1 MSKSIESNKQF
12 MIGNGLLAFGVFFIV
27 CLFLYLGFRS
37 QKKVAIE
44 QTYKDIYEVCLTKSF
59 DGDSLNIFIN
69 DSLIMARTM
78 SNADITFQVNRFADE
93 NVLMVVDA
101 KTDIMTPFNLS
112 KEGGKVT
119 VEKKNGQIFFLYE
132 GNEHLKMTFASIIGM
147 VIAGFVLLIIG
158 ISVIGGMVATTE
170 VATVVKENSVFV
182 LDLKGSVV
190 ERYEDN
196 PFEQLLGE
204 EITTRGL
211 EDILASIEKAKND
224 PKIKGML
231 INAEAFAC
239 STASLQDIRTAIA
252 NFKESGKFVVAYS
265 GAYTQGAYYVS
276 TVADKVFLNPS
287 GSISWH
293 GLSAQTMFL
302 KDLLAKVGVKMQIF
316 RVGTY
321 KSAVEPFIATEM
333 SPANREQTL
342 AFTQSIWNE
351 IVSEVSESRN
361 ISVEKLN
368 EMADK
373 CMDFQPAEAYVEN
386 GLADQL
392 MYKDEVL
399 SYLKKLTNISEKSTL
414 NTLTLD
420 DMKNLAV
427 PSTAKSR
434 DVIAVYYA
442 FGEIDNAADP
452 YNEGIVSEK
461 VTKHL
466 RDLRNDDNV
475 KAVVLRVNSPGGSA
489 YGSEQIWREVSLL
502 KEKKPVVV
510 SMGDYAAS
518 GGYYISCAAD
528 WIVAQP
534 TTLTGSIGI
543 FGMIP
548 DASELIT
555 KKLGVKIDGVKTNKL
570 ADMGDMSRPFNAEEG
585 ALIQGMVNSGYELFT
600 KRCAEGR
607 NMPIDSLKMIA
618 EGRVWSGEMAK
629 ELKLVDELGNLEC
642 SSATLNLRD
651 ISAANWKTLSE
662 NSTTDS

>member
-1 MSKSIESNKQF
+1 M
-12 MIGNGLLAFGVFFIV
+12 
-27 CLFLYLGFRS
+27 
-37 QKKVAIE
+37 
-44 QTYKDIYEVCLTKSF
+44 KDF
-59 DGDSLNIFIN
+59 
-69 DSLIMARTM
+69 
-78 SNADITFQVNRFADE
+78 
-93 NVLMVVDA
+93 
-101 KTDIMTPFNLS
+101 
-112 KEGGKVT
+112 
-119 VEKKNGQIFFLYE
+119 
-132 GNEHLKMTFASIIGM
+132 LKMTFASIIGM

-196 PFEQLLGE
+196 PFEQILGE

-276 TVADKVFLNPS
+276 SVADKVFLNPS

-302 KDLLAKVGVKMQIF
+302 KDLLAKVGVKMQIY

-351 IVSEVSESRN
+351 IVNEVSESRN

-543 FGMIP
+543 FGIIP

-642 SSATLNLRD
+642 AIKKASELCGIRDYKVASYPKKVDFITSLISNAKPERYISSKLEDSFGEFYNGFMMIKNLDKADRIQARMPFE
-651 ISAANWKTLSE
+651 ISIN
-662 NSTTDS
+662 

>member
-1 MSKSIESNKQF
+1 M
-12 MIGNGLLAFGVFFIV
+12 
-27 CLFLYLGFRS
+27 
-37 QKKVAIE
+37 
-44 QTYKDIYEVCLTKSF
+44 KDF
-59 DGDSLNIFIN
+59 
-69 DSLIMARTM
+69 
-78 SNADITFQVNRFADE
+78 
-93 NVLMVVDA
+93 
-101 KTDIMTPFNLS
+101 
-112 KEGGKVT
+112 
-119 VEKKNGQIFFLYE
+119 
-132 GNEHLKMTFASIIGM
+132 LKMIFASIIGM
-147 VIAGFVLLIIG
+147 VIAGFVLLIMG

-170 VATVVKENSVFV
+170 VPTVVKENSVFV

-190 ERYEDN
+190 ERYEEN
-196 PFEQLLGE
+196 PFEQLMGE
-204 EITTRGL
+204 EISTRGL

-231 INAEAFAC
+231 INAEVFAC

-252 NFKESGKFVVAYS
+252 DFKESGKFVVAYS

-399 SYLKKLTNISEKSTL
+399 SYLKKLTSISEKSTL

-642 SSATLNLRD
+642 AIKKASELCGIRDYKVASYPKKVDFITSLISNAKPERYISSKLEDSFGEFYNGFMMIKNLDKADRIQARMPFE
-651 ISAANWKTLSE
+651 ISIN
-662 NSTTDS
+662 

>member
-1 MSKSIESNKQF
+1 M
-12 MIGNGLLAFGVFFIV
+12 
-27 CLFLYLGFRS
+27 
-37 QKKVAIE
+37 
-44 QTYKDIYEVCLTKSF
+44 KDF
-59 DGDSLNIFIN
+59 
-69 DSLIMARTM
+69 
-78 SNADITFQVNRFADE
+78 
-93 NVLMVVDA
+93 
-101 KTDIMTPFNLS
+101 
-112 KEGGKVT
+112 
-119 VEKKNGQIFFLYE
+119 
-132 GNEHLKMTFASIIGM
+132 LKMTFASIVGM
-147 VIAGFVLLIIG
+147 MIAGFALLIIG
-158 ISVIGGMVATTE
+158 ITIIVGMVAASE
-170 VATVVKENSVFV
+170 VPATVKENSVFV

-196 PFEQLLGE
+196 PLDQLLNE
-204 EITTRGL
+204 ELKTWGL
-211 EDILASIEKAKND
+211 DDILASINKAKD
-224 PKIKGML
+224 DSRISGML
-231 INAEAFAC
+231 INAETFSC
-239 STASLQDIRTAIA
+239 SAASLQDIRTAIA
-252 NFKESGKFVVAYS
+252 GFKETGKFVVAYS

-276 TVADKVFLNPS
+276 TVADKIFLNPS

-342 AFTQSIWNE
+342 AFTKSIWSE
-351 IVSEVSESRN
+351 IVNGVSESRK
-361 ISVEKLN
+361 IPVEKLN

-373 CMDFQPAEAYVEN
+373 CMDFQPAETYVEN

-399 SYLKKLTNISEKSTL
+399 SYLKKLTGISEASAL
-414 NTLTLD
+414 NTLTLE
-420 DMKNLAV
+420 DMKNLPE
-427 PSTAKSR
+427 PSTAKGS

-442 FGEIDNAADP
+442 FGEIDNLSDS

-461 VTKHL
+461 VIKHL
-466 RDLRNDDNV
+466 RHLKDDSNV

-489 YGSEQIWREVSLL
+489 YGSEQIWREVTLL

-548 DASELIT
+548 DASELVT

-570 ADMGDMSRPFNAEEG
+570 ADMGDISRPFNAEEG
-585 ALIQGMVNSGYELFT
+585 ALIQDLINSGYELFA

-607 NMPIDSLKMIA
+607 NMPVDSLKMIA

-629 ELKLVDELGNLEC
+629 ELKLVDELGNLE
-642 SSATLNLRD
+642 SAIKKASELCGTRDYKLASYPKKTDFITSLISNVKPERYISDKLEYTLGEFYSGFVMIKNLE
-651 ISAANWKTLSE
+651 KTDRIQARMPFDMSIK
-662 NSTTDS
+662 

>member
-1 MSKSIESNKQF
+1 
-12 MIGNGLLAFGVFFIV
+12 
-27 CLFLYLGFRS
+27 
-37 QKKVAIE
+37 
-44 QTYKDIYEVCLTKSF
+44 
-59 DGDSLNIFIN
+59 
-69 DSLIMARTM
+69 
-78 SNADITFQVNRFADE
+78 
-93 NVLMVVDA
+93 
-101 KTDIMTPFNLS
+101 
-112 KEGGKVT
+112 
-119 VEKKNGQIFFLYE
+119 
-132 GNEHLKMTFASIIGM
+132 MTFASIVGM
-147 VIAGFVLLIIG
+147 MIAGFALLIIG
-158 ISVIGGMVATTE
+158 ITIIVGMVAASE
-170 VATVVKENSVFV
+170 VPATVKENSVFV

-196 PFEQLLGE
+196 PLDQLLNE
-204 EITTRGL
+204 ELKTWGL
-211 EDILASIEKAKND
+211 DDILASINKAKD
-224 PKIKGML
+224 DSRISGML
-231 INAEAFAC
+231 INAETFSC
-239 STASLQDIRTAIA
+239 SAASLQDIRTAIA
-252 NFKESGKFVVAYS
+252 GFKETGKFVVAYS

-276 TVADKVFLNPS
+276 TVADKIFLNPS

-342 AFTQSIWNE
+342 AFTKSIWSE
-351 IVSEVSESRN
+351 IVNGVSESRK
-361 ISVEKLN
+361 IPVEKLN

-373 CMDFQPAEAYVEN
+373 CMDFQPAETYVEN

-399 SYLKKLTNISEKSTL
+399 SYLKKLTGISEASAL
-414 NTLTLD
+414 NTLTLE
-420 DMKNLAV
+420 DMKNLPE
-427 PSTAKSR
+427 PSTAKGS

-442 FGEIDNAADP
+442 FGEIDNLSDS

-461 VTKHL
+461 VIKHL
-466 RDLRNDDNV
+466 RHLKDDSNV

-489 YGSEQIWREVSLL
+489 YGSEQIWREVTLL

-548 DASELIT
+548 DASELVT

-570 ADMGDMSRPFNAEEG
+570 ADMGDISRPFNAEEG
-585 ALIQGMVNSGYELFT
+585 ALIQDLINSGYELFA

-607 NMPIDSLKMIA
+607 NMPVDSLKMIA

-629 ELKLVDELGNLEC
+629 ELKLVDELGNLE
-642 SSATLNLRD
+642 SAIKKASELCGTRDYKLASYPKKTDFITSLISNVKPERYISDKLEYTLGEFYSGFVMIKNFE
-651 ISAANWKTLSE
+651 KTDRIQARMPFDMSIK
-662 NSTTDS
+662 

>member
-1 MSKSIESNKQF
+1 
-12 MIGNGLLAFGVFFIV
+12 
-27 CLFLYLGFRS
+27 
-37 QKKVAIE
+37 
-44 QTYKDIYEVCLTKSF
+44 
-59 DGDSLNIFIN
+59 
-69 DSLIMARTM
+69 
-78 SNADITFQVNRFADE
+78 
-93 NVLMVVDA
+93 
-101 KTDIMTPFNLS
+101 
-112 KEGGKVT
+112 
-119 VEKKNGQIFFLYE
+119 
-132 GNEHLKMTFASIIGM
+132 
-147 VIAGFVLLIIG
+147 
-158 ISVIGGMVATTE
+158 
-170 VATVVKENSVFV
+170 
-182 LDLKGSVV
+182 
-190 ERYEDN
+190 
-196 PFEQLLGE
+196 
-204 EITTRGL
+204 
-211 EDILASIEKAKND
+211 
-224 PKIKGML
+224 
-231 INAEAFAC
+231 
-239 STASLQDIRTAIA
+239 
-252 NFKESGKFVVAYS
+252 
-265 GAYTQGAYYVS
+265 
-276 TVADKVFLNPS
+276 
-287 GSISWH
+287 
-293 GLSAQTMFL
+293 
-302 KDLLAKVGVKMQIF
+302 MQIY

-351 IVSEVSESRN
+351 IVNEVSESRN

-452 YNEGIVSEK
+452 YNEGIISEK

-555 KKLGVKIDGVKTNKL
+555 KKLGVKFDGVKTNKL

-642 SSATLNLRD
+642 AIKKGYKRL
-651 ISAANWKTLSE
+651 
-662 NSTTDS
+662 